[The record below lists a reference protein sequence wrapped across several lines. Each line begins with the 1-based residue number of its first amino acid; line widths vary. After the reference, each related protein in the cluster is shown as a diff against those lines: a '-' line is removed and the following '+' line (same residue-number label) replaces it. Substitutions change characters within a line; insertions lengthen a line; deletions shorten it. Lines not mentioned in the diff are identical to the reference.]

1 VAVGQVTAVLAVLTL
16 LVLAGGAAA
25 GQEATPVVR
34 LSGADRIATAVAV
47 STRSWEVADSAV
59 LATAQAFP
67 DALVGGPLASSLDA
81 PLLLTLPDRLP
92 SAVADELERL
102 GVSRV
107 VILGGEAAVGRE
119 VADAVAA
126 LPGGP
131 TVERVAGRDRFRT
144 AATAATSADT
154 GHDEVVVASGTAF
167 ADAVAGGAMPAAAG
181 GRQPVLLVTRDLLPE
196 ATRVAL
202 AELRPARVTLLGG
215 PAAVGHAVEEEL
227 RGIVDDVVRIAGP
240 HRFATSAAALET
252 ALAATG
258 DAPRTLVVAT
268 GTAFPDALSAGAL
281 AGRVDGL
288 LVTVPR
294 FRMIDELDAL
304 LRRHAWERAV
314 VVGGDVAVD
323 GDVLVVVAAALAG
336 TERPPPPLHTVGTA
350 AGYRGT
356 ARPLPDHVAREMEG
370 VSWRPGCPVGP
381 DQLVLLELTHRD
393 DAGRRTYG
401 ELVVAADVARP
412 VLDAFARAYDAGF
425 PIARMRRIDD
435 YGGDDD
441 ASMADDNTSAFNCRH
456 VAGTTRWS
464 EHAYGTAV
472 DVNPVRNPYVRG
484 GTVEPAAGSAYL
496 DRRDVRPGM
505 ATRPGALVDAFD
517 AIGWGWG
524 GDWSSAKDY
533 MHFSASGR

>member
-1 VAVGQVTAVLAVLTL
+1 MLQVMTALAVLTL
-16 LVLAGGAAA
+16 LTLAGGGAAA
-25 GQEATPVVR
+25 RDTTPVVR
-34 LSGADRIATAVAV
+34 VSGSDRIATAITV
-47 STRSWEVADSAV
+47 SERAWEEADTAV

-67 DALVGGPLASSLDA
+67 DALVGGPLATALDA
-81 PLLLTLPDRLP
+81 PLLLTLPTRLP
-92 SAVADELERL
+92 QAVADELQRL

-107 VILGGEAAVGRE
+107 VILGGEGAVGRE
-119 VADAVAA
+119 VADGVAA

-131 TVERVAGRDRFRT
+131 DVERIAGPDRFSTASRA
-144 AATAATSADT
+144 AATVSGD
-154 GHDEVVVASGTAF
+154 HDEVVVASGTAF
-167 ADAVAGGAMPAAAG
+167 ADAVAGGAMPAAGG
-181 GRQPVLLVTRDLLPE
+181 GRQPVLLVARDVLPK
-196 ATRVAL
+196 ATRAAL
-202 AELRPARVTLLGG
+202 ADLQPARVTLLGG
-215 PAAVGHAVEEEL
+215 TAAVSPAVEEQL
-227 RGIVDDVVRIAGP
+227 RALSGEVVRIAGRD
-240 HRFATSAAALET
+240 RFATSTAALEA
-252 ALAATG
+252 ALAAG
-258 DAPRTLVVAT
+258 EGPRTLVVAT
-268 GTAFPDALSAGAL
+268 GTAFPDALPAGAL

-294 FRMIDELDAL
+294 FRMIDDLDRL
-304 LRRHAWERAV
+304 LRRHAWDRAV

-323 GDVLVVVAAALAG
+323 GDVLVELAAALAG

-356 ARPLPDHVAREMEG
+356 ARPLPGHVAREMEG
-370 VSWRPGCPVGP
+370 VSWRPGCPVAL

-412 VLDAFARAYDAGF
+412 VLDVFARAYDEGF
-425 PIARMRRIDD
+425 PIARIRRIDA

-441 ASMADDNTSAFNCRH
+441 ASMGDDNTSAFNCRH

-484 GTVEPAAGSAYL
+484 DSVEPPAGGPYV
-496 DRRDVRPGM
+496 DRGDARPGM
-505 ATRPGALVDAFD
+505 AARPGALVEAFD

-524 GDWSSAKDY
+524 GDWSTGKDY